1 MRRKGKNE
9 KDGTDWT
16 KGCRRRQR
24 SRGHASCSLHSI
36 DDDVFPNRLG
46 QPSKSTQTSQLS
58 QACRERHQQ
67 RENTPSTRTRL
78 HRHISPW
85 GVVRDATSSPHQ
97 HSIRLATPFIL
108 HSIPEK
114 TSVASL
120 PFPTPYPF
128 METTPGAS
136 RLSFKGAMLDT
147 SNGTELTDFL
157 CCDEKNGPAGKP

>member
-1 MRRKGKNE
+1 MGRIGRKGAGAGNE
-9 KDGTDWT
+9 AGDMRPVRCTASMTTCFPIVSDNPASQHKLVNCHKPVENAITSERRS
-16 KGCRRRQR
+16 RRR
-24 SRGHASCSLHSI
+24 A
-36 DDDVFPNRLG
+36 
-46 QPSKSTQTSQLS
+46 TQ
-58 QACRERHQQ
+58 
-67 RENTPSTRTRL
+67 L

-120 PFPTPYPF
+120 PFPTPYPL